1 MHQTCRLM
9 ARIAHRIP
17 LLRTDRL
24 AAGDLRG
31 KGRQQRCWRAATSD
45 YAVVRFAGEKICVP
59 YSAAVVPSPEG
70 FADLRLQPERA
81 CFQWPLVRSI
91 VRARCMPGDPMRTIN
106 MISFS
111 DGLGCQALLLVR
123 RGCW

>member
-31 KGRQQRCWRAATSD
+31 KGRQQRCWREATSD
-45 YAVVRFAGEKICVP
+45 HAVVRFAGEKICVP

-106 MISFS
+106 IDRKSTRLNSSHLVISY
-111 DGLGCQALLLVR
+111 A
-123 RGCW
+123 